1 MSGKKQNVHEFSDTS
16 VPIGVGIIDLR
27 QPRRTASGAS
37 ILLSESAELFSQSVA
52 REQGFKA
59 DYDDDKATYTL
70 TKNITTALQAPV
82 RAKCGL

>member
-1 MSGKKQNVHEFSDTS
+1 MVDGSHVALHPEQVFYSPN
-16 VPIGVGIIDLR
+16 
-27 QPRRTASGAS
+27 QPN
-37 ILLSESAELFSQSVA
+37 LFSQSVA